1 MGVRTGQSQSG
12 DFTNTTMSET
22 STSREGQT
30 IESPKE
36 HHAGQNV
43 ASNEENIKP
52 VEVKVEVKPSKENS
66 DPGLE
71 SQTDATEEISQD
83 GDRDSNEKIETSNKE
98 FDDKESICDKEETKD
113 KDEEEKCRGDQEE
126 KEKCDDD
133 QVDKKE
139 NSMNDVKDKEEPEV
153 TDDCED

>member
-22 STSREGQT
+22 STPREGQT
-30 IESPKE
+30 IESPKK
-36 HHAGQNV
+36 HHEGQNV

-66 DPGLE
+66 DPGPE

-83 GDRDSNEKIETSNKE
+83 GDRDSNERIETSNKE
-98 FDDKESICDKEETKD
+98 YDEKESICDKEETKD
-113 KDEEEKCRGDQEE
+113 KEEKCGGDEEE
-126 KEKCDDD
+126 KEKCYDD
-133 QVDKKE
+133 QLDKKE
-139 NSMNDVKDKEEPEV
+139 
-153 TDDCED
+153 